1 MRVAGPFRARVKYSL
16 EIEGL
21 GWLLATEIVLILQ
34 GAYSQIFQAE
44 AAREMAARFG
54 GGELCYVAVAVAS
67 MAWVA
72 SACAASAFLW
82 RRDATGASLWAVVLC
97 GLSPIAAL
105 GSYAFA
111 AGGPPLFDQG
121 GCPGFFSVGEMLA
134 YCALSPLFFGVL
146 NGALFGS
153 ICALLGRERGAG
165 AYAADALGAML
176 GGLLFSFV
184 LAALRPPMS
193 LLALAGAILPAAG
206 FFICVRGVSSL
217 FKRALCCL
225 HCVVCVAFLSFL
237 GTLDVQLASLKWSRL
252 LPGYSYEGAV
262 ENASGRVEFLK
273 DLRGRETRL
282 AIYRDGALEAVLPKE
297 REPELPT
304 ALFSVAQ
311 IPRENLR
318 VLLVCSP
325 FSTLPESLAALPVV
339 AHVDYVCPDRELLE
353 LSRSMNLLP
362 EDSAKF
368 SGICEEPRR
377 FLEGSGDS
385 YDLVIVMGLRP
396 DTLGGNRLFTK
407 EFYESVAARLS
418 RDGVFVSSMDS
429 ASVYASKETAA
440 FNGCMEATL
449 RSVFPKMVFTPGNTK
464 LFAAGNGPLC
474 ASFDELD
481 GRLALLMPA
490 ERSFPQGLM
499 GVVFSQAEQKAES
512 LSVAQ
517 ASIGAPLNR
526 DLEPELPYLHLE
538 RQARV
543 QSGDIEDPG
552 FFIGLLEFSLC
563 YWKEFLM
570 ALALFYAFFRYL
582 LSSSMSRKTLFLSFE
597 NGCYASGLVMLL
609 LFLHQTRCGALY
621 RDLAAASGL
630 FMGGAAL
637 GAILGC
643 RKLWPFFARPLR
655 WGALL
660 LPLGAPFI
668 VFLPWGFAYGGVF
681 VALALGGLATGYGYA
696 VFNAESGAE
705 NPSASLW
712 GAELLGG
719 AFGALALTLLVLP
732 SAGFVGCAVALA
744 LIRLPFAMGK

>member
-1 MRVAGPFRARVKYSL
+1 
-16 EIEGL
+16 
-21 GWLLATEIVLILQ
+21 
-34 GAYSQIFQAE
+34 
-44 AAREMAARFG
+44 
-54 GGELCYVAVAVAS
+54 
-67 MAWVA
+67 
-72 SACAASAFLW
+72 
-82 RRDATGASLWAVVLC
+82 
-97 GLSPIAAL
+97 
-105 GSYAFA
+105 
-111 AGGPPLFDQG
+111 
-121 GCPGFFSVGEMLA
+121 
-134 YCALSPLFFGVL
+134 
-146 NGALFGS
+146 
-153 ICALLGRERGAG
+153 
-165 AYAADALGAML
+165 ML

-184 LAALRPPMS
+184 LAGLRPPMS

-396 DTLGGNRLFTK
+396 DTLGGNRLFIK

-563 YWKEFLM
+563 YWKGVPDGAGPLLRLFPLSAFVEHVEED
-570 ALALFYAFFRYL
+570 ALPP
-582 LSSSMSRKTLFLSFE
+582 FE

-621 RDLAAASGL
+621 RDLARPPASSWEARRWARFWDAGSCGHSSRVRSAGGL
-630 FMGGAAL
+630 CCCPWARRSSSSCL
-637 GAILGC
+637 GASRTRG
-643 RKLWPFFARPLR
+643 RFSWRS
-655 WGALL
+655 
-660 LPLGAPFI
+660 
-668 VFLPWGFAYGGVF
+668 PWR
-681 VALALGGLATGYGYA
+681 GLATGYGYA